1 MYGSVEGNTP
11 LTFTGSN
18 LSTEIGKYTILLDG
32 VECLVSEA
40 SIDSVKCTTQPRI
53 GEFLQDPTI
62 EIWIQDKGLAAA
74 EGVIFRY
81 VSLWSASSTW
91 GDLFAPVENESVVVP
106 KGLHL
111 LVDIDTSPKLQLVM
125 VDGGSI
131 IFPPDSDP
139 NHVRT
144 FDAHYIFI
152 HDGYFQAG
160 TEEHPYTSK
169 LIITMHGEKFTPP
182 LPVYGNKVIG
192 VRYGTIDMHGV
203 PRNPTWSTLESTV
216 EPGASQI
223 TMHEAVD
230 WQVNDEIV
238 IAATDFY
245 KLSFGGGIEDS
256 SSMKEHEKR
265 RIVDVSGTA
274 DNPILTLDSPLQY
287 KHYAAVDMYGTEAF
301 E

>member
-111 LVDIDTSPKLQLVM
+111 LVDIDTSPKLQLVPRCCKR
-125 VDGGSI
+125 I
-131 IFPPDSDP
+131 
-139 NHVRT
+139 
-144 FDAHYIFI
+144 
-152 HDGYFQAG
+152 
-160 TEEHPYTSK
+160 
-169 LIITMHGEKFTPP
+169 LIDQLH
-182 LPVYGNKVIG
+182 LIG
-192 VRYGTIDMHGV
+192 
-203 PRNPTWSTLESTV
+203 
-216 EPGASQI
+216 
-223 TMHEAVD
+223 
-230 WQVNDEIV
+230 
-238 IAATDFY
+238 
-245 KLSFGGGIEDS
+245 
-256 SSMKEHEKR
+256 
-265 RIVDVSGTA
+265 
-274 DNPILTLDSPLQY
+274 
-287 KHYAAVDMYGTEAF
+287 
-301 E
+301 